1 MGICESM
8 FCKHDLGLAPFPNG
22 PQHDIL
28 RTEGFFFKVTR
39 HRTGSFCLGITH
51 WRHGSYDYYLCSL
64 KMEEEKMKERKTIKH
79 ENKIMTHKEQ
89 RKEIMKEMGRKD
101 KIKNEK

>member
-1 MGICESM
+1 
-8 FCKHDLGLAPFPNG
+8 
-22 PQHDIL
+22 
-28 RTEGFFFKVTR
+28 
-39 HRTGSFCLGITH
+39 
-51 WRHGSYDYYLCSL
+51 
-64 KMEEEKMKERKTIKH
+64 MKERKTIKH